1 MRVLLACVGIK
12 THFYKVVSTAWALQ
26 NAGHEVLVAGHPVLV
41 DDVIQAGLPAVAV
54 GTDHAMF
61 APSPTGATSYSREW
75 DFTFSTPETLTWDY
89 LHELHESLVDRFHTT
104 LNNDTFVDGMVN
116 FARTWQPEL
125 VLWELG
131 TYAGAIAAR
140 AVGAAHAR
148 IVWGQDVTMRARE
161 EFLALNRARPADQ
174 QSDPLADWLGG
185 VAARFGD
192 TFDEELVTGQWTVDL
207 LPESAR
213 LKSGLKIVPSRYVPY
228 NGPSVVPEW
237 VFEPVERPR
246 VCLTLGVA
254 GRERGLDYISQAD
267 LLDAVADLDI
277 DIVATMDSLQREN
290 LRSVPDNARLVDFI
304 PLQALLPSCSAI
316 VHHGGSG
323 TWGTAMLCGV
333 PQIVIAAT
341 WDTPVKGQHLE
352 RVGAGLYIPAG
363 ELKPDR
369 LREKLVRVLEE
380 PSFRDAA
387 ERLRREALAE
397 PSPNETVPILERLT
411 AQHRAR

>member
-1 MRVLLACVGIK
+1 MRVLLACAGIK
-12 THFYKVVSTAWALQ
+12 THFYKIVNTAWALQ
-26 NAGHEVLVAGHPVLV
+26 NAGHEVLVASHPVLV
-41 DDVIQAGLPAVAV
+41 DDIVRAGLTAVAV
-54 GTDHAMF
+54 GTDHTMF
-61 APSPTGATSYSREW
+61 APAPSGTTSYSREW

-89 LHELHESLVDRFHTT
+89 LHELHEALVGRFHTT
-104 LNNDTFVDGMVN
+104 LNNDTFVDGMVD
-116 FARTWQPEL
+116 FARTWQPDL

-131 TYAGAIAAR
+131 TYAGAVAAR

-213 LKSGLKIVPSRYVPY
+213 LKSALKIVPSRYVPY
-228 NGPSVVPEW
+228 NGPSVVPQW
-237 VFEPVERPR
+237 VYEPPQRPR

-277 DIVATMDSLQREN
+277 EIIATMDSLQREN
-290 LRSVPDNARLVDFI
+290 LRQVPDNTRLADFI

-323 TWGTAMLCGV
+323 TWGTAMLYGV

-341 WDTPVKGQHLE
+341 WDTPVKGRHLQ

-363 ELKPDR
+363 ELKPDL
-369 LREKLVRVLEE
+369 LRENLVRILEE
-380 PSFRDAA
+380 PSFREAA
-387 ERLRREALAE
+387 ERLRQEALVE
-397 PSPNETVPILERLT
+397 PTPNDTVPILERLT